1 MFLPSPISGW
11 LVDRFGR
18 LTIAAASAITL
29 LAAGLVAA
37 WSPPTSIASLTFG
50 LILLGIGWNFGL
62 VSGSTL
68 IADSVPLE
76 FRARAQGTIDL
87 GVAVAAAAAGL
98 GSSLI
103 VSATSYATLAL
114 GSGVAALVV
123 IPIAALA
130 RFRPKL
136 SEPSPI

>member
-1 MFLPSPISGW
+1 MSRPRAPDGYDTSLKAP
-11 LVDRFGR
+11 R
-18 LTIAAASAITL
+18 LS
-29 LAAGLVAA
+29 
-37 WSPPTSIASLTFG
+37 SKNPFG

-98 GSSLI
+98 GSGLI
-103 VSATSYATLAL
+103 VSATSYTALAL
-114 GSGVAALVV
+114 TGGLVALMV
-123 IPIAALA
+123 IPVAGLA
-130 RFRPKL
+130 RIRHKT
-136 SEPSPI
+136 SEFSRI